1 MWDFNQPYF
10 EGKQIPPDDAWRT
23 LDDWRAA
30 GKEIGVWFVAKSGSV
45 RTLGTVESARNGRV
59 ELRGPTVAAGFNLKD
74 ATFMHGPVQIFPR
87 WPMGPMVEVMA
98 VQAFLTT
105 GDWLMLAEGM
115 RPESLP
121 PRALTQPM

>member
-10 EGKQIPPDDAWRT
+10 EGKLISSDRAWRK
-23 LDDWRAA
+23 LDEWQAA

-45 RTLGTVESARNGRV
+45 RTLGTVQSVRNGRL
-59 ELRGPTVAAGFNLKD
+59 EMRGTTVRAGFNLKD
-74 ATFMHGPVQIFPR
+74 ATFLYAPMQLFPR

-98 VQAFLTT
+98 LQAAFPT

-121 PRALTQPM
+121 MRELPA